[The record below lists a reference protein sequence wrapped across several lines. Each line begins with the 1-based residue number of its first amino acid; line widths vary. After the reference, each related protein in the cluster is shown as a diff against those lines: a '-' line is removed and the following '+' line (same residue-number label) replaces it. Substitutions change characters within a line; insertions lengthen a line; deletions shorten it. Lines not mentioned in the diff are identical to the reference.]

1 MWLNVVRI
9 FYEVTAPHL
18 KVNAA
23 NVLVQFLKN
32 LPLFIS
38 VPTEEMCSQFNDLR
52 SDMVLL
58 YELKNALTNCEHELQ
73 TLKATYE
80 ALCPGV

>member
-1 MWLNVVRI
+1 MV
-9 FYEVTAPHL
+9 
-18 KVNAA
+18 
-23 NVLVQFLKN
+23 
-32 LPLFIS
+32 IS

-58 YELKNALTNCEHELQ
+58 YELKNALNNCEHELQ

-80 ALCPGV
+80 AMCPGQLLFGFVCYSREPLLKGKAQYSWPPH

>member
-1 MWLNVVRI
+1 MVIL
-9 FYEVTAPHL
+9 
-18 KVNAA
+18 
-23 NVLVQFLKN
+23 
-32 LPLFIS
+32 

-58 YELKNALTNCEHELQ
+58 YELKNALNNCEHELQ

-80 ALCPGV
+80 AMCPG